1 MATLEWICQDRM
13 IFLAYV
19 AGFTSV
25 TGDADRQQLIG
36 AISTAAELFGILGD
50 GDVVCGHFDDPMPSL
65 NLTPATTFG
74 NGFCLS
80 RAARSSIR
88 RRAA

>member
-36 AISTAAELFGILGD
+36 AISTAAELCGILGD

-74 NGFCLS
+74 N
-80 RAARSSIR
+80 
-88 RRAA
+88 